1 MVKNLQDWQQNR
13 AMWIRV
19 LVESTGEELETW
31 NKRVAEQGFAD
42 EASLRAW
49 LTQQGVTG
57 YAQTLLVMERFG
69 YPAFI
74 TASAEQLLDAQY
86 ADRPHLRPIFD
97 KVIDAAVQLGDVT
110 IQVRKTY
117 VSLLSPRRTFARL
130 QPSTKTRLDVGL
142 RLDDEEPRGRLQPS
156 TIHETMKVQ
165 ISFTTPDQVDAE
177 ALTWLQQAYEA
188 NR

>member
-1 MVKNLQDWQQNR
+1 VKDLQDWQQNR

-19 LVESTGEELETW
+19 LVETTGEELDTW
-31 NKRVAEQGFAD
+31 NKRVAEQGLAD
-42 EASLRAW
+42 VPSLRAW

-142 RLDDEEPRGRLQPS
+142 RLDDEEPGGRLQPS

-177 ALTWLQQAYEA
+177 ALQWLQKAYEV